1 MEEEGTASGG
11 PFRGMKE
18 GRGIRGGL
26 GRATGIRIVCGH
38 ELQIILTTG
47 IRATAC
53 PASTSTCPT
62 ARGRGIQLCT
72 TATARGRGDGRLQVL
87 EVVPA
92 GQRLKDLREASG
104 VHILTAEHSLR
115 TKGLLLLGG
124 TIFTI
129 YLLSIFLYGNS
140 QNTTTFFASTYTGL
154 HSTELHGDEYT
165 VHNETRRTRA
175 VITRRRDKRKCKEL
189 PGRHPVVL
197 GGGENVYQNKTVEKE
212 LSVRVPRHF

>member
-53 PASTSTCPT
+53 PASSSTCPT
-62 ARGRGIQLCT
+62 ARGGGIQLRT

-129 YLLSIFLYGNS
+129 YYLYSCMGIHKTRPLSLHRHTQAYTALNYTETSTRYITRLDGRVLLSLDDVIRGNVRS
-140 QNTTTFFASTYTGL
+140 YLVDIRSY
-154 HSTELHGDEYT
+154 S
-165 VHNETRRTRA
+165 V
-175 VITRRRDKRKCKEL
+175 
-189 PGRHPVVL
+189 
-197 GGGENVYQNKTVEKE
+197 VEKMCTKTKQ
-212 LSVRVPRHF
+212 